1 MTEEKKITEE
11 SIAAFER
18 LLFAEELSVGSVAQ
32 YVRAV
37 RRLAAFLDG
46 RPVSKERVL
55 AWKEALAAARA
66 PATVNAMLA
75 AANRFFAAQ
84 GWEDCRVKALRIQRR
99 VFRSAEREL
108 TKDEYVK
115 LVETAAARGQE
126 RLALVTETIC
136 ATGIRVSE
144 LRYVTVAALQ
154 RGRADVAL
162 KGKVRTILLPGQ
174 LCRKLLKYAK
184 RKKIASGEVFLT
196 RSGKSLSRKQI
207 WAELKTLC
215 KRAGVAAGKVFPHNL
230 RHLFARTFYRV
241 CRDIVKLADVLG
253 HSSIETTRIYLISTG
268 EEHAHNVARLGLM
281 V

>member
-1 MTEEKKITEE
+1 MTEVRKITEE

-18 LLFAEELSVGSVAQ
+18 LLFAEELASGSVAQ

-46 RPVSKERVL
+46 RDASKERIL
-55 AWKEALAAARA
+55 AWKEALVAVHA
-66 PATVNAMLA
+66 PVTVNAMLA
-75 AANRFFAAQ
+75 AVNRFFTAQ
-84 GWEDCRVKALRIQRR
+84 GWEDCRVKVLRIQRR

-108 TKDEYVK
+108 TRDEYVK

-162 KGKVRTILLPGQ
+162 KGKVRTILLPGR
-174 LCRKLLKYAK
+174 LGRKLLTYAK

-207 WAELKTLC
+207 WAELKILC

-230 RHLFARTFYRV
+230 RHLFARTFYKA

-268 EEHAHNVARLGLM
+268 EEHANNVARLGLM

>member
-1 MTEEKKITEE
+1 MTEVRKITEE

-18 LLFAEELSVGSVAQ
+18 LLFAEELASGSVAQ

-46 RPVSKERVL
+46 RDASKERIL
-55 AWKEALAAARA
+55 AWKEALVAVHA
-66 PATVNAMLA
+66 PVTVNAMVA
-75 AANRFFAAQ
+75 AANRFFAAR
-84 GWEDCRVKALRIQRR
+84 GWDDSRVKALRIQRR

-162 KGKVRTILLPGQ
+162 KGKVRTILLPGR

-230 RHLFARTFYRV
+230 RHLFARTFYKA

-253 HSSIETTRIYLISTG
+253 HSNIEVTRIYLISTG
-268 EEHAHNVARLGLM
+268 TEHADSIARLGLLL
-281 V
+281 